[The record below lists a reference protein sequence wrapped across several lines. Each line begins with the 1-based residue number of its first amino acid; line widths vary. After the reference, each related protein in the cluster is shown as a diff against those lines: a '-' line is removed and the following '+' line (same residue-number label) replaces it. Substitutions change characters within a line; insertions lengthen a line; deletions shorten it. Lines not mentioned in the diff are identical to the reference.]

1 MPTPLRS
8 VRFWLLTLGA
18 VIGVAVTF
26 SLGLWQWGRAHEK
39 LALQAQLQA
48 RQALPAL
55 GQDTLRDAPRAPDL
69 LHRTVILRGQWLA
82 AQTVYL
88 DNRQMQAR
96 VGFFVITPLRLSSGQ
111 AGVPDAVVLVQR
123 GWVPRS
129 FTDRQQLPAITTP
142 PGEVTVTGRIAPAPS
157 KLYAFEGADTGP
169 IRQNLDLPAFRAE
182 TGLPLV
188 EGSVQQ
194 TGAPSEG
201 LLRDWPVPASSADK
215 NYGYAFQWWALC
227 GVIFLLYVWFQF
239 IAPRRRPV

>member
-39 LALQAQLQA
+39 LALQAQQQA

-55 GQDTLRDAPRAPDL
+55 GQDTLRVTPRSPDL
-69 LHRTVILRGQWLA
+69 THRTVLLRGQWLA
-82 AQTVYL
+82 AHTVYL
-88 DNRQMQAR
+88 DNRQMQGR
-96 VGFFVITPLRLSSGQ
+96 VGFYVITPLRLSPDF
-111 AGVPDAVVLVQR
+111 AGAPDAVVLVQR

-142 PGEVTVTGRIAPAPS
+142 AGEVTVTGRIAPAPS

-239 IAPRRRPV
+239 IAPRRRPA

>member
-18 VIGVAVTF
+18 VIGVTVTF

-39 LALQAQLQA
+39 LALQAQQQA

-55 GQDTLRDAPRAPDL
+55 GQDTLRVTPRSPDL
-69 LHRTVILRGQWLA
+69 THRTVLLRGQWLA
-82 AQTVYL
+82 AHTVYL
-88 DNRQMQAR
+88 DNRQMQGR
-96 VGFFVITPLRLSSGQ
+96 VGFYVITPLRLSPDF
-111 AGVPDAVVLVQR
+111 AGAPDAVVLVQR

-142 PGEVTVTGRIAPAPS
+142 AGEVTVTGRIAPAPS

-239 IAPRRRPV
+239 IAPRRRPA